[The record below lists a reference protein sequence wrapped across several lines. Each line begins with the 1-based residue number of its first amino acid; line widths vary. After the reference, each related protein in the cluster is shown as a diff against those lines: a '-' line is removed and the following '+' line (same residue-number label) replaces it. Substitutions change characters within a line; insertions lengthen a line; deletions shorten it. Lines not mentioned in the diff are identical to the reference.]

1 MSIDL
6 ERKPG
11 TGEPEHFLKMSNVN
25 VALGD
30 RVVLHDIN
38 LTINVGEHVA
48 ILGANGCGKST
59 LIRTMTCEVYPIVVP
74 GMEVN
79 IFGRPRWD
87 LTQLRQHFGVVSD
100 NLPGLQS
107 LANRT
112 PDSAGSTTG
121 RTTGNDAVLA
131 GFFSASTL
139 WPNLIVTEEMRDRA
153 AEALRRVD
161 ATHLATQPI
170 GEMSAGEKRRI
181 LIARALVHRPRQ
193 LLLDE
198 PSNALDLAAQRN
210 LRETM
215 RNLMNQGTGLI
226 LVTHHLNDIPP
237 EIERVI
243 LMRQGRIVNDGP
255 RAELLTAPVLSELL
269 GTEVRIGQDDGW
281 LHSW

>member
-1 MSIDL
+1 MTFSA
-6 ERKPG
+6 EATAP
-11 TGEPEHFLKMSNVN
+11 EPFLKMSNVN

-30 RVVLHDIN
+30 KIVLHDIN
-38 LTINVGEHVA
+38 LTIQTGEHVA

-59 LIRTMTCEVYPIVVP
+59 LIRTMTCELYPIVQP
-74 GMEVN
+74 GMEVR

-87 LTQLRQHFGVVSD
+87 LTQLRKHFGVVSD

-112 PDSAGSTTG
+112 PDSAGSTTR
-121 RTTGNDAVLA
+121 RTTGFDSVLA

-139 WPNLIVTEEMRDRA
+139 WPNLVITPEMRERA
-153 AEALRRVD
+153 AEALARID
-161 ATHLATQPI
+161 ATYLAHQPI

-181 LIARALVHRPRQ
+181 LIARALVHRPQQ

-210 LRETM
+210 LRESM
-215 RNLMNQGTGLI
+215 RQLIHQGTGLI

-243 LMRQGRIVNDGP
+243 LMQKGRILQDGP
-255 RAELLTAPVLSELL
+255 RKDLLTAPVLSELL
-269 GTEVRIGQDDGW
+269 GTEVRIGEEEGW